1 MGVNS
6 LPKTVTRQRRDCDL
20 NPGTSAPESSTL
32 TTRLPSH
39 PRRLDFAAIMQWR
52 LQSAVGLQWNNL
64 CVNKLATKIA
74 KSLFMIGYFW
84 LIYQTVSCS
93 VLSFCVPQSKTFQ
106 QGQLP
111 PRSPATAR
119 KQARLGIY
127 LCCSISDRST
137 NCSFTQHATRKFSS
151 LYTNY
156 GSPKTRLVELS
167 HPQHSPMGAVV
178 YDGPCSLAL
187 K

>member
-52 LQSAVGLQWNNL
+52 LQSAVGLQLNNL

-84 LIYQTVSCS
+84 LIQPIKLYHAQYSVFVFLSQKHFNRVNCPICPPPLQGSRRDLVFIFVTAFLIDRQIVVSGNMQQESFLHFTQTTGPPKRDWLSCRT
-93 VLSFCVPQSKTFQ
+93 LSTLQWVPQFTT
-106 QGQLP
+106 GLAPQL
-111 PRSPATAR
+111 
-119 KQARLGIY
+119 
-127 LCCSISDRST
+127 
-137 NCSFTQHATRKFSS
+137 
-151 LYTNY
+151 
-156 GSPKTRLVELS
+156 
-167 HPQHSPMGAVV
+167 
-178 YDGPCSLAL
+178 
-187 K
+187 